1 MVLDGKAVIIWRW
14 KFDLHLYY
22 EGIENPPGIFL
33 YLFYWLKP
41 DFAKLNNVKK
51 KLGKVINQLG
61 FWKYWNKVS
70 IFPIKPTNHRMPCKE
85 RGGGFYLFIRWTKK
99 LKKKFVSPLKLRK
112 RKKPYKDKT
121 TQAYLSVFKNR
132 GTEDFKVYFLSSLN
146 PQSGFIPFFSGRELG
161 LLHILVLSSLPKQIK
176 VGAISHFLYIKN
188 YLFWQ
193 IC

>member
-1 MVLDGKAVIIWRW
+1 MGN
-14 KFDLHLYY
+14 
-22 EGIENPPGIFL
+22 IETKSP
-33 YLFYWLKP
+33 
-41 DFAKLNNVKK
+41 
-51 KLGKVINQLG
+51 
-61 FWKYWNKVS
+61 
-70 IFPIKPTNHRMPCKE
+70 FPQKPTNHRMPCKE
-85 RGGGFYLFIRWTKK
+85 WGGGFYLFIRWTKK

-132 GTEDFKVYFLSSLN
+132 GIEDLKYISFLLSILKVVLF
-146 PQSGFIPFFSGRELG
+146 PFFSGRELG

-193 IC
+193 ICQMTRPKF